1 MTQNDYYVYVYL
13 DPTKPGD
20 YLYGDFY
27 FTHEPFYVGKGRKN
41 RHRIHLLKVKR
52 GNYKNLPKYHTI
64 KRIIDLGIE
73 PIIIKYSENMNEND
87 SFFLEK
93 DMIQTIGRRDILTG
107 PLRNLT
113 DGGEGNGNRKFS
125 DEHCKNISISKKGV
139 VTQKLLDH
147 LRSVH
152 ERMIGNKRTLGMKF
166 SDESKKKMIESRS
179 KAVYQ
184 IDPKNG
190 EILREFSS
198 IKNAEIFIGLNIK
211 KALSGKSKK
220 AGGFIWKYKNKN
232 A

>member
-1 MTQNDYYVYVYL
+1 
-13 DPTKPGD
+13 
-20 YLYGDFY
+20 
-27 FTHEPFYVGKGRKN
+27 
-41 RHRIHLLKVKR
+41 
-52 GNYKNLPKYHTI
+52 
-64 KRIIDLGIE
+64 
-73 PIIIKYSENMNEND
+73 
-87 SFFLEK
+87 
-93 DMIQTIGRRDILTG
+93 
-107 PLRNLT
+107 
-113 DGGEGNGNRKFS
+113 
-125 DEHCKNISISKKGV
+125 
-139 VTQKLLDH
+139 
-147 LRSVH
+147 
-152 ERMIGNKRTLGMKF
+152 MKF